1 MHITLF
7 CIVIL
12 LNNYKIPF
20 KGLLVN
26 EHCSCGNFSEAWLR
40 EDSLLKKFTHFDF
53 FSAISRLSCGISCS
67 DMFTSKLLLFLV
79 LSSCA
84 LFAFGR
90 SIPRGGTELDHSS
103 NEGFRN
109 DGDATSIWK
118 SDDGGK

>member
-1 MHITLF
+1 MQSIGS
-7 CIVIL
+7 I
-12 LNNYKIPF
+12 N
-20 KGLLVN
+20 
-26 EHCSCGNFSEAWLR
+26 
-40 EDSLLKKFTHFDF
+40 
-53 FSAISRLSCGISCS
+53 GISCS

-79 LSSCA
+79 LASCA

-118 SDDGGK
+118 SDDGGYWQVSLIYV